1 MKWTDH
7 AQGNLSHNL
16 SMNQRPW
23 TVGALCKAVS
33 DALAIRFDRVR
44 VRGEISGFTQAS
56 SGHCYFSLKDA
67 QGQLRCAMFR
77 RASMSLGRLPR
88 NGDQVEAEGRLSVYE
103 ARGDLQLVVESIQAL
118 GQGALYEEF
127 LRLKARLE
135 AEGLFDSGLKRPLSP
150 WPRGI
155 GVVTSLGAA
164 ALHDVATA
172 LHRRVPHVPVRLAPA
187 LVQGPDA
194 PQSLQAA
201 LRNLYARSDLD
212 VILLVRGGGSI
223 EDLWAFND
231 EALVRLVRESPVPL
245 VCGVGHETDFTLCD
259 FAADLRAPTP
269 TAAAELCAMGRDN
282 LLAGLNALAQQ
293 ASESVRN
300 RLDDHSQHL
309 DWLQQA
315 LARPQSLAQVH
326 ARRLTRL
333 ALALNRHAEV
343 AQRDAHERLL
353 VRANRVVALG
363 QRRIGLER
371 YRLDKIGA
379 QLDLL
384 QPRRVLERGY
394 SWLIDR
400 HGAPLTRVDQF
411 VAGQKVRAVLADG
424 EVALQVQPPDL
435 QG

>member
-1 MKWTDH
+1 
-7 AQGNLSHNL
+7 
-16 SMNQRPW
+16 MNQRPW

-33 DALAIRFDRVR
+33 DALATRFDRVR

-88 NGDQVEAEGRLSVYE
+88 NGDQVEVEGRLSVYE
-103 ARGDLQLVVESIQAL
+103 ARGDLQLVVESMQAL

-127 LRLKARLE
+127 LRLKARLQ
-135 AEGLFDSGLKRPLSP
+135 AEGLFDPGVKRPLSP
-150 WPRGI
+150 RPRGI
-155 GVVTSLGAA
+155 GLVTSLGAA

-172 LHRRVPHVPVRLAPA
+172 LQRRVPHVPVRLVPA
-187 LVQGPDA
+187 LVQGSEA

-201 LRNLYARSDLD
+201 LRILYERSDLD
-212 VILLVRGGGSI
+212 VILLVRGGGSM

-231 EALVRLVRESPVPL
+231 EALVRLVRASPVPL

-269 TAAAELCAMGRDN
+269 TAAAELCAMGRDDMLGGLN
-282 LLAGLNALAQQ
+282 LLAQR
-293 ASESVRN
+293 ASDSVRGT
-300 RLDDHSQHL
+300 LDAHLQHL
-309 DWLQQA
+309 DRLQQA
-315 LARPQSLAQVH
+315 LARPQALAQAH

-333 ALALNRHAEV
+333 ALALNRHAE
-343 AQRDAHERLL
+343 AARRGAHERLGM
-353 VRANRVVALG
+353 RASRVVALG
-363 QRRIGLER
+363 QHRLGQER
-371 YRLDKIGA
+371 HRLDKIGA

-394 SWLIDR
+394 SWLIDAQ
-400 HGAPLTRVDQF
+400 GEPLTRVGDF
-411 VAGQKVRAVLADG
+411 EAGQKVRAVLADG
-424 EVALQVQPPDL
+424 EVALQVEPRDL